1 MRNRIFRSHLIKGSK
16 WISLSI
22 GQTEIMPQ
30 FLYLRWISE
39 WLIKYEEGINV
50 DKSWNIER

>member
-22 GQTEIMPQ
+22 GQTDIMPQ

-50 DKSWNIER
+50 DKSWNI